1 MKLGKKGTKR
11 KERQTRSRRERET
24 KKQAQTAPGREKV
37 NLVLIKQGEL
47 FTPRDKLINTTD
59 GALPGVGGLGV
70 GELGFAGLAVE
81 AVVQVDWFQ
90 CG

>member
-1 MKLGKKGTKR
+1 MPIKLGGNGLQPEVRLK
-11 KERQTRSRRERET
+11 
-24 KKQAQTAPGREKV
+24 
-37 NLVLIKQGEL
+37 
-47 FTPRDKLINTTD
+47 NTTD

-81 AVVQVDWFQ
+81 AVVRVDWFQ